1 MNLILKWGIFMNKLD
16 DFYNTIDEKTYR
28 NIKEVSYLTGLTL
41 FNLELYTMN
50 SIPQIF
56 SLLFGISSSLLIGTG
71 MYMGKYGR
79 GGILK
84 TKTGKELEELYQEFL
99 KNYCQ
104 FNNFFELDNPIQIQ
118 TMFNYLLEEGYLS
131 QHKTFKFENS
141 DELFYWLEGTRVIE
155 GQAVCRHISSMFKD
169 ILQIL
174 GFSAY
179 QLPVHISEAEKRI
192 LLLQQKLNLEE
203 FKEFLLYRL
212 NQIKISPEE
221 HQELLQYINSSN
233 IQLGESNEVLFYHGN
248 EKSLKLSK
256 SNHVI
261 TSVFT
266 SGKDYFLDPTQCRIY
281 HRKNIKILY
290 DKEVDCKI
298 FEIPARLC
306 CSGKEEYNALKER
319 LHHPQEQLSRTE
331 EESLIMKTKMLC
343 QENTDIFE
351 QFYNKN
357 CELYNEINKKI
368 LKLKKSL

>member
-1 MNLILKWGIFMNKLD
+1 MNKLD
-16 DFYNTIDEKTYR
+16 EFYNTIDEKTYK
-28 NIKEVSYLTGLTL
+28 NIKEISYLTGITL

-56 SLLFGISSSLLIGTG
+56 SVLLGISSSLLIETG
-71 MYMGKYGR
+71 IYMGKYGR

-118 TMFNYLLEEGYLS
+118 IMFSYLLEEGYLS
-131 QHKTFKFENS
+131 YHKSFNFKNS
-141 DELFYWLEGTRVIE
+141 SESFHWLDGTRVIE

-169 ILQIL
+169 ILQTL

-179 QLPVHISEAEKRI
+179 KLPVHITKAEKNI
-192 LLLQQKLNLEE
+192 LPLQQKLNLEE

-212 NQIKISPEE
+212 NQLKISPEE
-221 HQELLQYINSSN
+221 YQEFLPYINSSN
-233 IQLGESNEVLFYHGN
+233 LQLGESNEVLFYCNN
-248 EKSLKLSK
+248 EKKLKLAS

-261 TSVFT
+261 TAVFT
-266 SGKDYFLDPTQCRIY
+266 SEKDYFLDPTQCRVY
-281 HRKNIKILY
+281 HRKNSKILY
-290 DKEVDCKI
+290 DEDVDCKI

-306 CSGKEEYNALKER
+306 CSSKEEYKALKER

-357 CELYNEINKKI
+357 CELYREINKKV
-368 LKLKKSL
+368 LKLKKNL

>member
-1 MNLILKWGIFMNKLD
+1 MNKLD
-16 DFYNTIDEKTYR
+16 EFYNTIDEKTYR
-28 NIKEVSYLTGLTL
+28 NIKEVSYLTGLAL

-56 SLLFGISSSLLIGTG
+56 SVLLGISSSLLIETG
-71 MYMGKYGR
+71 IYMGKYGR

-118 TMFNYLLEEGYLS
+118 IMFSYLLEEGYLS
-131 QHKTFKFENS
+131 YHKSFNFKNS
-141 DELFYWLEGTRVIE
+141 SESFHWLDGTRVIE

-169 ILQIL
+169 ILQTL

-179 QLPVHISEAEKRI
+179 KLPVHITKAEKNI
-192 LLLQQKLNLEE
+192 LPLQQKLNLEE

-212 NQIKISPEE
+212 NQLKISPKEY
-221 HQELLQYINSSN
+221 QEFLQYINSSN
-233 IQLGESNEVLFYHGN
+233 LQLGESNEVLFYCNN
-248 EKSLKLSK
+248 EKKLKLVS

-261 TSVFT
+261 TAVFT
-266 SGKDYFLDPTQCRIY
+266 SEKDYFLDPTQCRIY
-281 HRKNIKILY
+281 HRKNSKILY
-290 DKEVDCKI
+290 DEEVDCKI

-306 CSGKEEYNALKER
+306 CSSKEEYKALKER

-357 CELYNEINKKI
+357 CELYREINKKV
-368 LKLKKSL
+368 LKLKKNL